1 MNCYDDF
8 LSIEDAHFD
17 YFLTSNCTHSESD
30 LKLDLICNLDAW
42 PIVNAMCGSTTSC
55 TFEVNSEL
63 FGNACDDLNKKLV
76 ITYTC
81 LKGECILSKGKSPST
96 K

>member
-42 PIVNAMCGSTTSC
+42 PIINAMCGSTTSC
-55 TFEVNSEL
+55 TFEVDSEL

-76 ITYTC
+76 VTYTC
-81 LKGECILSKGKSPST
+81 LTGEWILSKRKSPST